1 MTGSNGE
8 SPARAGLKAK
18 LLGRLK
24 GRPDSEHQQAIIR
37 CVIVALLAL
46 YFGLLGDSPAGS
58 ETDFRAGFGYALGYL
73 AMAIGIVVWIFA
85 DPRKCVPRRFVA
97 MVGDQTTLSVLLY
110 LGGEGAAAIYP
121 LYLWITFGYGFRYGA
136 AYIWPAAGI
145 SMAGFLGVALTTDYW
160 NLSHPLSAGLVLALL
175 VLPAYVSTLIKKVY
189 EAKAL
194 AEEANRAKS
203 RFLANMSHEL
213 RTPLNAII
221 GMSDLLRGTRL
232 DVEQRDMTR
241 TVGSAARALLSL
253 IDDILDFS
261 RIEAG
266 KFAVELA
273 DFDLHSELAEVAS
286 IMRPQATEKGLEL
299 CIHFGANVPHRLT
312 GDVRHLRQV
321 LLNLLANAV
330 KFTEHG
336 VVGLVV
342 LAGGKSGSESVLRF
356 EVSDTGIGIA
366 PEHKARIFESFT
378 QADDAINRCYGGTG
392 LGLAI
397 ASQLAL
403 LLRGRIGVES
413 APGEGST
420 FWIEIP
426 LMTRE
431 GEGAREAGVRVL
443 ALTAD
448 AALARALAARLEPQ
462 GADVAFAP
470 TLSEAVDELG
480 GALAI
485 GAPRQV
491 VLVDARAP
499 GVGDADMPRALR
511 LAGIRTLCPLV
522 LLLPQGGPRPDAQMV
537 ARRYISVIE
546 LPFEPEAL
554 DGAVH
559 AALTLDPARIE
570 AAERA
575 SDAAFEPRRKGL
587 RVLVA
592 EDNPVNR
599 KVTAKILER
608 AGHSSAMA
616 TTGDEALDLLERE
629 RFDAVLLD
637 VNMPGTSGLDV
648 AKLYRFSRVGEKRLP
663 IIALTADATPE
674 ARKRC
679 EEAGMDAYLT
689 KPVDAARLI
698 ATIDSLVIGDSLV
711 TGDGAAAPSPAEREE
726 RVADITKHP
735 RFLADSQ
742 PVVDLNALEDIAR
755 LGTDGDF
762 LGEVIGE
769 FVADTREILAE
780 LRVAVAANDAKSFR
794 SGVHA
799 LRSSAANVGASR
811 LHRLCSSLDQRGP
824 REVAEGGHAIDR
836 LDEEFGRFQSAAER
850 YIAERRERGRP
861 R

>member
-1 MTGSNGE
+1 MSE
-8 SPARAGLKAK
+8 SSGKSPMRAGLKGR

-58 ETDFRAGFGYALGYL
+58 ESDFRMGFRYALGYL
-73 AMAIGIVVWIFA
+73 AMAIAIVVWIFA

-97 MVGDQTTLSVLLY
+97 MVGDQTTMSALLY
-110 LGGEGAAAIYP
+110 FGGEGAAAIYP

-145 SMAGFLGVALTTDYW
+145 SMAGFFVVALTTDYW
-160 NLSHPLSAGLVLALL
+160 NLGHPLSVGLVLALL

-232 DVEQRDMTR
+232 DAEQRDMTR

-266 KFAVELA
+266 KFTVELA
-273 DFDLHSELAEVAS
+273 DFDLHAELAEVAS
-286 IMRPQATEKGLEL
+286 IMRPQATKKGLEL
-299 CIHFGANVPHRLT
+299 CVHFGADVPHRLT

-321 LLNLLANAV
+321 LLNLLANAI
-330 KFTEHG
+330 KFTERG
-336 VVGLVV
+336 VVALAVSVV
-342 LAGGKSGSESVLRF
+342 GKSAGESVMRF
-356 EVSDTGIGIA
+356 DVSDTGIGIA
-366 PEHKARIFESFT
+366 PEHSARIFESFT
-378 QADDAINRCYGGTG
+378 QADDATNRRYGGTG

-397 ASQLAL
+397 ARQLAL
-403 LLRGRIGVES
+403 LLRGSIGVES
-413 APGEGST
+413 VLGEGSV
-420 FWIEIP
+420 FWIEVP
-426 LMTRE
+426 LRRRDGE
-431 GEGAREAGVRVL
+431 GEHEAGVRVM

-448 AALARALAARLEPQ
+448 AALARTLAAHFEGRH
-462 GADVAFAP
+462 ADFTLAA
-470 TLSEAVDELG
+470 TLSEAADG
-480 GALAI
+480 MTGMLAI
-485 GAPRQV
+485 GAARQV
-491 VLVDARAP
+491 VLVDMRAP
-499 GVGDADMPRALR
+499 GVAGADLPRALR
-511 LAGIRTLCPLV
+511 LAGLRAPCPLV
-522 LLLPQGGPRPDAQMV
+522 LLLPQGADRLDARTL
-537 ARRYISVIE
+537 ARRYIAVVE
-546 LPFEPEAL
+546 LPFEAPAL
-554 DGAVH
+554 DDAVH

-570 AAERA
+570 AAERT
-575 SDAAFEPRRKGL
+575 SDAALEPRRKGL
-587 RVLVA
+587 KVLVA

-608 AGHSSAMA
+608 AGHSAVMA
-616 TTGDEALDLLERE
+616 VTGDEALDFLERE

-648 AKLYRFSRVGEKRLP
+648 VKLYRFSRVGEKRLP

-689 KPVDAARLI
+689 KPVDAARVI
-698 ATIDSLVIGDSLV
+698 ATIDSLV
-711 TGDGAAAPSPAEREE
+711 TGDGAATSSSDVGEE

-735 RFLADSQ
+735 RFLADAQ
-742 PVVDLNALEDIAR
+742 PVVDVKALEDLER
-755 LGTDGDF
+755 LDTDGDF
-762 LGEVIGE
+762 LGEIIGE
-769 FVADTREILAE
+769 FITDTRKVLAE
-780 LRVAVAANDAKSFR
+780 LSVAVDMDDVQGFR

-799 LRSSAANVGASR
+799 LRSSAANVGAAR
-811 LHRLCSSLDQRGP
+811 LHRLCSSIDQRGS
-824 REVAEGGHAIDR
+824 RDIAESGQVLDR
-836 LDEEFGRFQSAAER
+836 LKEELARFQVMVER
-850 YIAERRERGRP
+850 YLADRRDRDHLS
-861 R
+861 